1 MRLALV
7 VGFAVSAALVGNAVA
22 QTAAAPAPST
32 TTDQPAAPAAK
43 PKKRAAGPPAAVTV
57 TNASKS
63 TATEVVITADDK
75 TAKTSKPLAPKA
87 KATVKLPKLKGCMV
101 SVAAS
106 FEGEAQADLGEFD
119 VCKDKNIRF
128 TD

>member
-7 VGFAVSAALVGNAVA
+7 LGFAVSAALAGGALA

-32 TTDQPAAPAAK
+32 TTEQPAAPAAK

-63 TATEVVITADDK
+63 TATEVVITADEK

-101 SVAAS
+101 SVAAT
-106 FEGEAQADLGEFD
+106 FEGEGQVDAGEHD
-119 VCKDKNIRF
+119 VCKDRNIRF